1 MKSKIKRRKSEKKEL
16 PFPKLME
23 SNQNEG
29 LVVLFTSQNVGVA
42 VAQGDQ
48 GFHVIGHT
56 SNSWNMFSFGDYDG
70 KVILKN

>member
-29 LVVLFTSQNVGVA
+29 FVVLFTSQNVGVA
-42 VAQGDQ
+42 VTQ

-56 SNSWNMFSFGDYDG
+56 SNSWDMFAFGDYDG